1 LICTVWF
8 FFFLCFFCST
18 VLIEIALFCTLTGED
33 LLSNFADEAQGEIM
47 VVDFLVHCL
56 RHDDIV
62 HKVDS
67 VGYRV
72 FLTTTFFVSYFD
84 TLVFVHP
91 YNILYFS
98 GKTMPS
104 DRLNYFFILFFS
116 LLFQSVQEFWMMI
129 HLRRLSLL
137 KCGELLNLSCSTM
150 ICPRQNWL
158 AVSYTLY
165 FFCSIH

>member
-1 LICTVWF
+1 MIF
-8 FFFLCFFCST
+8 SFFCST
-18 VLIEIALFCTLTGED
+18 VLIEFALFCTLTGED

-84 TLVFVHP
+84 TLVFVHL
-91 YNILYFS
+91 YNIFYFFS

-116 LLFQSVQEFWMMI
+116 LLFQSVQDF
-129 HLRRLSLL
+129 
-137 KCGELLNLSCSTM
+137 
-150 ICPRQNWL
+150 
-158 AVSYTLY
+158 
-165 FFCSIH
+165 

>member
-1 LICTVWF
+1 
-8 FFFLCFFCST
+8 
-18 VLIEIALFCTLTGED
+18 LIEFALFCTLTGED

-91 YNILYFS
+91 YNILYF
-98 GKTMPS
+98 
-104 DRLNYFFILFFS
+104 
-116 LLFQSVQEFWMMI
+116 FW
-129 HLRRLSLL
+129 
-137 KCGELLNLSCSTM
+137 
-150 ICPRQNWL
+150 QNDAL
-158 AVSYTLY
+158 
-165 FFCSIH
+165 

>member
-1 LICTVWF
+1 MI

-18 VLIEIALFCTLTGED
+18 DLIEFALFCTLTGED

-91 YNILYFS
+91 YNILYFFLA
-98 GKTMPS
+98 K
-104 DRLNYFFILFFS
+104 R
-116 LLFQSVQEFWMMI
+116 
-129 HLRRLSLL
+129 
-137 KCGELLNLSCSTM
+137 
-150 ICPRQNWL
+150 CPL
-158 AVSYTLY
+158 IA
-165 FFCSIH
+165 